1 MFQAAGHGIAMG
13 NACDELKN
21 IADHVTTSVNDNGIY
36 RGFEYYDLI

>member
-21 IADHVTTSVNDNGIY
+21 IADHVTTSVNDDESIAVLNIM
-36 RGFEYYDLI
+36 I